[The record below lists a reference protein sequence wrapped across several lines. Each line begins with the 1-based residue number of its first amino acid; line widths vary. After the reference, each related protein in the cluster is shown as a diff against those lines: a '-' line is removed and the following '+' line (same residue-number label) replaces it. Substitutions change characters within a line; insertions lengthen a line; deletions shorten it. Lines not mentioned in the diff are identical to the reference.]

1 MTANGA
7 SYETAPPP
15 NCPKCGKPL
24 NVYRLL
30 QIANDQRNHLSSICA
45 TSTVSSCTLS
55 DGLKPDSDGSFRIS
69 GDAWRSGNRRLLV
82 SAILKRRLTIPTQIA
97 PDDPAVDLLDAVHAT
112 TFHD

>member
-30 QIANDQRNHLSSICA
+30 QIANDQREPFEFYLCHQHGFFL
-45 TSTVSSCTLS
+45 
-55 DGLKPDSDGSFRIS
+55 
-69 GDAWRSGNRRLLV
+69 
-82 SAILKRRLTIPTQIA
+82 
-97 PDDPAVDLLDAVHAT
+97 HAQ
-112 TFHD
+112 

>member
-30 QIANDQRNHLSSICA
+30 QIANDREPFEFYLCHQHGFFLHAQQRTEA
-45 TSTVSSCTLS
+45 
-55 DGLKPDSDGSFRIS
+55 GL
-69 GDAWRSGNRRLLV
+69 
-82 SAILKRRLTIPTQIA
+82 
-97 PDDPAVDLLDAVHAT
+97 
-112 TFHD
+112 